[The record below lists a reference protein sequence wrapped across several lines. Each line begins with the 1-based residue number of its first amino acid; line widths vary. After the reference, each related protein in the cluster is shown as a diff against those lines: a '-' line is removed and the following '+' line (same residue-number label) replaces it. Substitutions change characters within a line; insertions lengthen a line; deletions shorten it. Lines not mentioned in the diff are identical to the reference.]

1 MTYKF
6 LIAKE
11 DDLFEKYL
19 FYMVKHRKS
28 INSYFTLQQIYLFL
42 QSHRTNGGA
51 IVALDNAEDIIGAVG
66 LVYGLPENVF
76 QNKEI
81 VRIELL
87 HVKEEYRHTFLFYR
101 GVKTVIRH
109 LQDSKPTVKEIEF
122 YIPSG
127 QPQLSKLLNKIAPY
141 KNSEQTNFG
150 DEDYYHVQLGDLSN
164 KLEKL
169 ERR

>member
-1 MTYKF
+1 MAYKF
-6 LIAKE
+6 LMAEE

-28 INSYFTLQQIYLFL
+28 INPHFTLQQIYLFL
-42 QSHRTNGGA
+42 QSHRIHGIA
-51 IVALDNAEDIIGAVG
+51 IVAMDNEERIIGAVG

-76 QNKEI
+76 QNKDI

-87 HVKEEYRHTFLFYR
+87 HVNEDYRHTFLFYK
-101 GVKTVIRH
+101 GLKTVLRH
-109 LQDSKPTVKEIEF
+109 LQDRKPIVREIEF

-127 QPQLSKLLNKIAPY
+127 QPQLSKLFNKIACYQSSDPS
-141 KNSEQTNFG
+141 KFG
-150 DEDYYHVQLGDLSN
+150 DEDYYRVQLKDLSN